1 MSMRVLSTSRRRHP
15 IEPFDM
21 TVTDRLALAFDI
33 GGRRIQDLVVT
44 FGISRSEA
52 MRLIKLRD
60 QLGRS
65 LSPCMLAAAVAA
77 AR

>member
-1 MSMRVLSTSRRRHP
+1 MSMRILSPSTRRQA

-21 TVTDRLALAFDI
+21 TMTDRLALAIDI

-44 FGISRSEA
+44 FGISRTEA
-52 MRLIKLRD
+52 ARLIKLRD
-60 QLGRS
+60 QLGRTY
-65 LSPCMLAAAVAA
+65 SPCSLAAFGAT

>member
-1 MSMRVLSTSRRRHP
+1 MSMRFLSPSTRQHA
-15 IEPFDM
+15 IEPFEM
-21 TVTDRLALAFDI
+21 TMTDRLALAFDI

-65 LSPCMLAAAVAA
+65 LSPCMLAAAVGA